1 MLPTQNI
8 HSLNCFATYDSCMD
22 NLNTNVF
29 NNPYSYDSISKAF
42 YLYYDLSNNANLK
55 HLNELIELAVNG
67 VGHHSK
73 IILNGLVNEISDP
86 IRHVR
91 WANLLVIDISQYL
104 VKWYKSQLKQFSTLD
119 TRYSVFDTA
128 IDLTLDNASHSISD
142 AEFVLYSYR
151 TVRFN
156 SPEKMF
162 IEINVSKLRDSFKN
176 ALQQLAY
183 LLGNLNIGFTNLMAD
198 PITNE
203 CLYQLT
209 PSVHAETISLADA
222 ERILE
227 ILVPNGIGNGFDIE
241 DMYQEDWQEVYFEL
255 FDNNGQLNRSDND
268 IDFLELSDHEF
279 RTSVEQVL
287 AKISF
292 NKNVNHARE
301 LSEELDDSCEQTI
314 HRIIDVLFN
323 EKDLND
329 IEFSVL
335 TVLKKLDMNID
346 DIQFV
351 FETTIN
357 EAHQAT
363 ANVLYFTN
371 HESYDG
377 SCELANT
384 CHRESHLSNSD
395 RYTTLVNASEVKDF
409 IKTLAFIHAFWTDIN
424 VITSSCHESY

>member
-1 MLPTQNI
+1 MLPTQNL
-8 HSLNCFATYDSCMD
+8 HGLNCFATYDSCMD
-22 NLNTNVF
+22 KLNKNIY

-42 YLYYDLSNNANLK
+42 DKHYDLSNNANLK
-55 HLNELIELAVNG
+55 HLNELVELAVNG
-67 VGHHSK
+67 VGQHSQ
-73 IILNGLVNEISDP
+73 IILNGLVNEIADP
-86 IRHVR
+86 IRYVR

-104 VKWYKSQLKQFSTLD
+104 VKWYQSRLKQFSTVD
-119 TRYSVFDTA
+119 TRYSVFDTG
-128 IDLTLDNASHSISD
+128 IDLTLDNASQSISD
-142 AEFVLYSYR
+142 AEFELYSYR

-162 IEINVSKLRDSFKN
+162 IEIKVNKLRDTFKN

-183 LLGNLNIGFTNLMAD
+183 LLGSINIGFSNLMAD
-198 PITNE
+198 PITDE

-209 PSVHAETISLADA
+209 PSIHAETISLEDA
-222 ERILE
+222 EKILE
-227 ILVPNGIGNGFDIE
+227 ILVPNGIGNGIDIE

-287 AKISF
+287 AKISY

-301 LSEELDDSCEQTI
+301 LKAELDDSCEQTI
-314 HRIIDVLFN
+314 HRIIEVLSS

-329 IEFSVL
+329 IELSVL
-335 TVLKKLDMNID
+335 AVLKKLDINID

-363 ANVLYFTN
+363 ANVLYFTDN
-371 HESYDG
+371 ESYDG

-384 CHRESHLSNSD
+384 CHRESHLSNLD
-395 RYTTLVNASEVKDF
+395 RYTTLMNACDVKDY
-409 IKTLAFIHAFWTDIN
+409 INTLAFIHAFWTDIN
-424 VITSSCHESY
+424 VITTSCHESF